1 MELLKTFLFL
11 FALVDP
17 IGTVPVYLEATK
29 HFDQEAR
36 KRIAFKA
43 PAIALGIL
51 LFFIL
56 AGQIILEGMSITLY
70 AFQVSG
76 GVILFLFALTMVFG
90 TSKPDEEKQLITDY
104 DHVTVFPLALP
115 SIASPGAIMGVVMLT
130 DNHLYSVQ
138 QQFITAVLTVLVL
151 VVTAIILRYAG
162 HVQSRIGG
170 TGIIVISKVMGL
182 ILAAFAMQGIL
193 TGVKS
198 YFSL

>member
-1 MELLKTFLFL
+1 
-11 FALVDP
+11 
-17 IGTVPVYLEATK
+17 
-29 HFDQEAR
+29 
-36 KRIAFKA
+36 
-43 PAIALGIL
+43 
-51 LFFIL
+51 
-56 AGQIILEGMSITLY
+56 
-70 AFQVSG
+70 
-76 GVILFLFALTMVFG
+76 
-90 TSKPDEEKQLITDY
+90 
-104 DHVTVFPLALP
+104 
-115 SIASPGAIMGVVMLT
+115 MGVVMLT

>member
-29 HFDQEAR
+29 HFDKEAR
-36 KRIAFKA
+36 ARIALKA

-56 AGQIILEGMSITLY
+56 AGQVILEGMSITLY

-130 DNHLYSVQ
+130 DNHLYSVK

-151 VVTAIILRYAG
+151 VVTVVILRYAG

-182 ILAAFAMQGIL
+182 ILAAFAMQSIL